1 MAFPYL
7 FYPIYY
13 ILKNFTSFDFGE
25 DEFFEK
31 IDSIYNEFKKES
43 NSVDDIVNKIKD
55 RIPIIYTSDSLNPVG
70 LRWKQEINENSKY
83 IAYNLSFPELNHNES
98 VFWECKELKDKIIFI
113 ILRDRFDS
121 SQMKK
126 RIDISIELLK
136 DRGWEVLELF
146 SFGEKKIIES
156 ILFNSMW

>member
-1 MAFPYL
+1 
-7 FYPIYY
+7 
-13 ILKNFTSFDFGE
+13 
-25 DEFFEK
+25 
-31 IDSIYNEFKKES
+31 
-43 NSVDDIVNKIKD
+43 
-55 RIPIIYTSDSLNPVG
+55 LNPVG

-146 SFGEKKIIES
+146 SFGEKKLLNLYSLIPLGDYISIKLAYLKDVEPLPVRIIDKLKRKLKE
-156 ILFNSMW
+156 